1 VYRFNNG
8 NNELLT
14 DHVSYIKEHLSKKIV
29 DINLYGLA
37 VEPVEN
43 VTYCGMN
50 RLIDFTVESAAS
62 FNANGLLVHNCDK
75 ATSESY
81 KNLFRH
87 YFRGR
92 RRYGLSATPFDP
104 DKPVEAL
111 VVQEH
116 LGSVIVKEKRQTVL
130 DRGRIVP
137 CIYRMI
143 TVGMEGDISEASA
156 YDIAY
161 TDWILQNTKFHTLIA
176 NLCEK
181 FKNGGTLILVDRRE
195 LGNAL
200 ENIIN
205 SIGLKS
211 SFIHGDTPKHRRN
224 EILKEFESRNL
235 NVLIGGKII
244 NRGLDLAG
252 GCETLIMAGGGK
264 LQSDLLQKVGRAFR
278 LNSQGYSR
286 VFDFFFRCNRY
297 LYCHSKQ
304 RLKAALNEDF
314 DVKIILPGGV
324 LDGRELVEKN
334 FRIHKKYIKKA

>member
-1 VYRFNNG
+1 LNQYV
-8 NNELLT
+8 
-14 DHVSYIKEHLSKKIV
+14 KKAEMIIV
-29 DINLYGLA
+29 D
-37 VEPVEN
+37 E
-43 VTYCGMN
+43 
-50 RLIDFTVESAAS
+50 
-62 FNANGLLVHNCDK
+62 CDK

-111 VVQEH
+111 VVKEH
-116 LGSVIVKEKRQTVL
+116 LGSVIVKEKRETVL
-130 DRGRIVP
+130 ERGRIVP
-137 CIYRMI
+137 VIYKMI
-143 TVGMEGDISEASA
+143 SFGMEGDISEASA

-161 TDWILQNTKFHTLIA
+161 TDWILKNEQFHKLIA
-176 NLCEK
+176 SICFK
-181 FKNGGTLILVDRRE
+181 YKNGGTLILVDRRE

-205 SIGLKS
+205 NIGLKT

-224 EILKEFESRNL
+224 EILKEFEKRNL

-264 LQSDLLQKVGRAFR
+264 LQSDLLQKVGRALR
-278 LNSQGYSR
+278 LNTQGYSR

-297 LYCHSKQ
+297 LYSHSKQ
-304 RLKAALNEDF
+304 RLKAAINADYE
-314 DVKIILPGGV
+314 VKIILPGGA
-324 LDGRELVEKN
+324 LDGRELIEKK
-334 FRIHKKYIKKA
+334 FRINKKFFKKA